1 MKVVNWGLQIILST
15 LRQAKSIIYKKITSM
30 YPGEGIVV
38 YWKLTDI
45 QLPHGGRYQD
55 KEISN
60 IKKGHRHS
68 KQKSISD
75 YVKVWTAQAVGTHAS
90 LQSRPVK
97 SCPAHDCI
105 TAALR
110 KEKLCPCLPTWL
122 PTPGHRQHTRHSSA
136 TFPLPP
142 ELFASRCTP
151 RVYFTFLF
159 PVLLYV
165 SVAERCVKI
174 KAAARKLG
182 RISQGSGSGCRLL
195 STHTVQSSS

>member
-75 YVKVWTAQAVGTHAS
+75 YVKVWTARAVGTHAS
-90 LQSRPVK
+90 LQSWPVK

-105 TAALR
+105 TC
-110 KEKLCPCLPTWL
+110 CP
-122 PTPGHRQHTRHSSA
+122 
-136 TFPLPP
+136 
-142 ELFASRCTP
+142 
-151 RVYFTFLF
+151 
-159 PVLLYV
+159 
-165 SVAERCVKI
+165 
-174 KAAARKLG
+174 
-182 RISQGSGSGCRLL
+182 SQGEAVPVPSHLAADTWPQAAHQAQLCHLPAAPGIVCIKMYTSGVFYFSFSCSSLCQCCRKMCKNKG
-195 STHTVQSSS
+195 SS

>member
-90 LQSRPVK
+90 LQSWPVK

-105 TAALR
+105 TCCPSQGEAVPVPSHLAADTWPQAAHQAQ
-110 KEKLCPCLPTWL
+110 LCHLP
-122 PTPGHRQHTRHSSA
+122 G
-136 TFPLPP
+136 PL